1 MRAAFQLFDKDNGGS
16 IDASEIAAV
25 LGHNITDD
33 DAVWAEV
40 VREVD
45 SNGDGRIDFEEFQ
58 QMFLKIADRQP

>member
-45 SNGDGRIDFEEFQ
+45 SNGDGRIDFEEF
-58 QMFLKIADRQP
+58 